1 MSIAESNVIDGVGIS
16 KDNNHVLGLFLADH
30 LDWKD
35 EYQHLLALQEKI
47 NSYISY
53 VETKQYEET
62 YPNHQID
69 AFLLDIHFKYD
80 ITENCEKLLNVVAE
94 QVAPLNMSIQA
105 TISSD

>member
-53 VETKQYEET
+53 VETKKYEET
-62 YPNHQID
+62 YHNNQID
-69 AFLLDIHFKYD
+69 AFLFDIYFKYF
-80 ITENCEKLLNVVAE
+80 ITEICVMFLNVVSDQLAS
-94 QVAPLNMSIQA
+94 LNMSIQA